1 VTAVDD
7 GTGGNPAGTIT
18 AGATLAAGSGTWSIL
33 SDRNAKEN
41 FAPVEPRQVLDKVA
55 AMPIETWNYK
65 TQEGSIRHIGPMAQ
79 DFHAAFGVGENDKTI
94 TTVDADGVSLA
105 AIQGLYQLVQQQQA
119 LLQQQQAQLQQQQTQ
134 LQQQQTAITSLK
146 AENHELHTGLEAV
159 KLQMERLEKTLL
171 LRVAGQ

>member
-1 VTAVDD
+1 MTTAIAANGSIASDT
-7 GTGGNPAGTIT
+7 GASLSTGGVWTNA
-18 AGATLAAGSGTWSIL
+18 
-33 SDRNAKEN
+33 SDRNVKEN
-41 FAPVEPRQVLDKVA
+41 FSPVAPRQVLDKVA
-55 AMPIETWNYK
+55 SMPIESWNYK
-65 TQEGSIRHIGPMAQ
+65 KEEDTIRHIGPMAQ

-171 LRVAGQ
+171 RRVAGQ